1 MQTPLIKDK
10 YPNINKSELSGML
23 VSFEVFLPSL
33 RYTVISQKPEYIFI
47 DLISS
52 LGGSLG
58 LLFGASLLSL
68 LEQAELIVNLIVYF
82 MA

>member
-1 MQTPLIKDK
+1 
-10 YPNINKSELSGML
+10 ML

-33 RYTVISQKPEYIFI
+33 KYTVIAQKPEYIFI

-52 LGGSLG
+52 LGGSMG
-58 LLFGASLLSL
+58 LFFGASLLSL
-68 LEQAELIVNLIVYF
+68 LEQAELLINLIVHC